1 MARTRLSTTIVTAG
15 AIGNASHYKENG
27 VLKDTVSTLNVVDS
41 DEINF
46 SLTEDNIN
54 IEADLTATISQLSFT
69 KIIDKPTT
77 IDGYGITD
85 VASSEALTLHAS
97 DSTKHLTPAQ
107 NSFLDAVT
115 VTAANV
121 NHLSGIASNVQ
132 TQIDTKEA
140 SGNKGVANGYASLD
154 SNVKIPLV
162 QIPDSVLG
170 QLEYQGV
177 RSMATALPT
186 ADASNKGWFY
196 VTSVAGNSYEV
207 GDWAVSNGTSWDK
220 VDNTDAVSTV
230 AGRTGNI
237 TLTKTDVGLANV
249 ENTAL
254 STWAGSSSIT
264 TLGTVTS
271 GTFSGTLGAISGA
284 NLTGLNASSI
294 SSGTLPNAR
303 LDSSVVVKSTVN
315 GVSNVISD
323 GAGDVRSIPVNA
335 QGSSYTLVASDN
347 GKTVV
352 ASSTVT
358 VPANVFAAG
367 NTIIV
372 YNDTGSTITISC
384 SSVTSYIT
392 GNNTTKTSVTLA
404 ARGMCSV
411 LFYASNSVAI
421 SGDVS

>member
-1 MARTRLSTTIVTAG
+1 MARTRLSTTIVAAG

-46 SLTEDNIN
+46 ALTEDNVN
-54 IEADLTATISQLSFT
+54 MEADLTATISQLSFT

-77 IDGYGITD
+77 INGYGITD
-85 VASSEALTLHAS
+85 VASSEALQLHAG

-107 NSFLDAVT
+107 NSFLDAIT
-115 VTAANV
+115 VNAAAV
-121 NHLSGIASNVQ
+121 NHLNGITSDVQ
-132 TQIDTKEA
+132 TQLDTKEA
-140 SGNKGVANGYASLD
+140 SDNKGVANGYASLD
-154 SNVKIPLV
+154 GNVKIPLT
-162 QIPDSVLG
+162 QIPDSILG

-177 RSMATALPT
+177 RSMTTPLPT
-186 ADASNKGWFY
+186 ATTSNKGWFY
-196 VTSVAGNSYEV
+196 VTSVAGNDYEV
-207 GDWAVSNGTSWDK
+207 GDWAVSNGTTWDK

-230 AGRTGNI
+230 AGRTGNVV
-237 TLTKTDVGLANV
+237 LTKTDVGLANV

-254 STWAGSSSIT
+254 STWVGSSSIT

-294 SSGTLPNAR
+294 SSGTLPVAR
-303 LDSSVVVKSTVN
+303 LDSSVAVKSTVN
-315 GVSNVISD
+315 GVANVLSD

-335 QGSSYTLVASDN
+335 QSSAYTLVAGDN

-352 ASSTVT
+352 ASAGVT

-367 NTIIV
+367 NTIIIF
-372 YNDTGSTITISC
+372 NNTGSTLTISC

-392 GNNTTKTSVTLA
+392 GTDTVKSSVTLA